1 MDKKPSTVLLQ
12 DFALIKKR
20 FADSPEFTVADIRQ
34 LFPQTNPKTVN
45 WKIFKLIQRDLL
57 TRQAQGTYSLKKA
70 DREEVSSSEY
80 DYLSN
85 RAKKVYGIL
94 QNFGY
99 EYYIS
104 GLDGLAE
111 DLLHLPENFPVIA
124 VTEKAGLLELQEEL
138 ISNQLTVMTQKDYSS
153 KFDRIFSNN
162 FDVILLQGKNFEL
175 AKQGIAVKEKA
186 FIDLYYAVTRMN
198 YAFSVQELER
208 TFDTLIRK
216 KAIMSFRIKEAAKD
230 LSISNEIEYIMNISK
245 LPKAARSFAQI
256 RLEKSEL

>member
-1 MDKKPSTVLLQ
+1 MNNPPTNVLLQ
-12 DFALIKKR
+12 DFALIKKH
-20 FADSPEFTVADIRQ
+20 FANSPEFTVADIRQ

-45 WKIFKLIQRDLL
+45 WKIFKLTQRDLL
-57 TRQAQGTYSLKKA
+57 TRQAQGTYSLKKTGR
-70 DREEVSSSEY
+70 DEISSPEY

-85 RAKKVYGIL
+85 RGRKVYGIL

-104 GLDGLAE
+104 GLDGLSE

-124 VTEKAGLLELQEEL
+124 VTEKSGLTELQEEL
-138 ISNQLTVMTQKDYSS
+138 ISNQFTVMTQKDYSS

-208 TFDTLIRK
+208 IFDTLIRK

-230 LSISNEIEYIMNISK
+230 LSISNEIEYIMNIFK
-245 LPKAARSFAQI
+245 LPEAARSFVKI
-256 RLEKSEL
+256 RLEKSEI

>member
-1 MDKKPSTVLLQ
+1 MDKKPNTVLLQ

-70 DREEVSSSEY
+70 DSEEVSSSEY

-85 RAKKVYGIL
+85 RARRVYGIL

-104 GLDGLAE
+104 GLDGLSE
-111 DLLHLPENFPVIA
+111 DLLHFPENFPVIA

-138 ISNQLTVMTQKDYSS
+138 INNQLTVMTQKNYSS

-245 LPKAARSFAQI
+245 LPEAARSFAQI

>member
-1 MDKKPSTVLLQ
+1 MNKKPNTVLLQ

-57 TRQAQGTYSLKKA
+57 TRQAQGTYSLEKA

-85 RAKKVYGIL
+85 RARKVYGIL

-104 GLDGLAE
+104 GLDGLSE

-138 ISNQLTVMTQKDYSS
+138 INNQLTVMTQKDYSS

-245 LPKAARSFAQI
+245 LPEAARSFARI